1 MDFVRYSLDSSD
13 RVFSACKS
21 MAVPWGAIASA
32 AGSLASA
39 GVGAMASGNLNSRNR
54 RWQEQMLWQQQG
66 WQEKL
71 IDAEREYNDPSNVRA
86 RIEKAG
92 YNPYLYNGQAD
103 GLGSFSGGASA
114 SVPAPPATSSPLG
127 AVATGLASAPNAV
140 MQALQADKT
149 IQGQQLDNDKVQ
161 YELQKQLDNDRVTDE
176 DGRTAY
182 LSSGIKS
189 VADARQAQATA
200 NNSVVTSTIA
210 QMNMDWLQGSAM
222 DENGQP
228 MTDEAG
234 NELTNFDVQN
244 ETEQKTQMATY
255 QKCLA
260 EIDNLG
266 KQGKVID
273 VDRLLKQFDLS
284 FLKPLEEKT
293 FRMRI
298 GVLNSEITRNNADA
312 DAAISSSLASR
323 AAVGLTNAQ
332 TQTENAMRHGRV
344 SEQNSRSRVA
354 KFGADFSYMDLQD
367 RKADY
372 FYTAPYRS
380 NRVDWQHPWNTLRG
394 GVKAVGDLVNDIV
407 PIKGLVHSFK

>member
-1 MDFVRYSLDSSD
+1 
-13 RVFSACKS
+13 
-21 MAVPWGAIASA
+21 MAVPVGAIVAGGAQIASTVA
-32 AGSLASA
+32 AALASG
-39 GVGAMASGNLNSRNR
+39 GVNHRVRDHQWRMMQA
-54 RWQEQMLWQQQG
+54 QM
-66 WQEKL
+66 
-71 IDAEREYNDPSNVRA
+71 DYNDKINQQNMEWNDPKNVRA
-86 RIEKAG
+86 RLEAAG

-103 GLGSFSGGASA
+103 ASGGDSQGFSPSLPTPAFESPMSA
-114 SVPAPPATSSPLG
+114 VG
-127 AVATGLASAPNAV
+127 RGLAAVPNAV
-140 MQALQADKT
+140 LSAMQADKT
-149 IQGQQLDNDKVQ
+149 IQGQQLDNDKSQ
-161 YELQKQLDNDRVTDE
+161 YELQKQIDNDRVHDE

-200 NNSVVTSTIA
+200 NNAVVTSTIA
-210 QMNMDWLQGSAM
+210 QMNMDWLQGSAL

-228 MTDEAG
+228 LTDEAG
-234 NELTNFDVQN
+234 NELTNFDVQS
-244 ETEQKTQMATY
+244 ETEQKNQMATY

-323 AAVGLTNAQ
+323 AAAGLTNAQ
-332 TQTENAMRHGRV
+332 TQTENAMRNGRV

-354 KFGADFSYMDLQD
+354 KFGADSSYMDLQD

-372 FYTAPYRS
+372 FYTEPYRT
-380 NRVDWQHPWNTLRG
+380 NRIDWHNPWNTLRG
-394 GVKAVGDLVNDIV
+394 GAKAVGDLVNDII